1 MMRKNK
7 KSKENENIY
16 DFFAESGLLKRVK
29 RSGWW
34 VVGIKDPESVADHCY
49 RCAVIGYVLAKMEQA
64 DAHSVTMMCL
74 FNDLHEARINDA
86 HKVAST
92 YLNYREAENKAF
104 FDQIENLPKSISSEM
119 ADWRKQYIKQENLE
133 SIIARDADIFECLMQ
148 AKEYSDQGNTQAKL
162 FFKKAPSF
170 LKTKS
175 AKKLW
180 KDLRKWDSSHW
191 WQKITEFER

>member
-1 MMRKNK
+1 MIKKNRKLD
-7 KSKENENIY
+7 NENIY

-34 VVGIKDPESVADHCY
+34 VVGIKDPESVAEHCY

-92 YLNYREAENKAF
+92 YLNYREAEDKAF
-104 FDQIENLPKSISSEM
+104 FDQIKDLPETISSEM
-119 ADWRKQYIKQENLE
+119 GNWRKQYTKQENQA
-133 SIIARDADIFECLMQ
+133 SIIARDADIFECLIQ
-148 AKEYSDQGNTQAKL
+148 AKEYSDQGHTQAKI
-162 FFKKAPSF
+162 FFKKAPTF

-180 KDLRKWDSSHW
+180 KHLRQWHSSHW
-191 WQKITEFER
+191 WQKISEFER